1 MNFNLPDIGEGIKDV
16 TVTDVLVKN
25 DQEVNK
31 NDNVIIVESEK
42 TSMEI
47 PIDQSGKVQ
56 QIHVDI
62 GSQISPGDLI
72 ISLVSNN
79 NQEVNDDKE
88 VIENEDEKYKG
99 NNEDNFLPSK
109 DNLVVEIDKPTDKEK
124 SIDEG
129 TNFINSNE
137 LSTNQETIDNNIIYT
152 SPSVR
157 KLARELNCDLSQII
171 GTGRNGRITL
181 DDVKNNKQNISNS
194 VIIDDNSSQ
203 DKTDDIFNSASRW
216 GFCEKIDLNNIKKTT
231 GKRLH
236 KSWTDIP
243 HVTQFDEC
251 DITDLDNIRK
261 VIKSKDKNSKVSFIS
276 FFIKAVSI
284 VLRDIPIFN
293 TSLSDSKDYMIQK
306 NYCNIGVAVDTS
318 KGLVVPVI
326 KDVNKKSIKKIN
338 FELLS
343 LIDKAKN
350 NKLTIEDM
358 SGGCF
363 TITSLGNIG
372 GKYFT
377 PIINPPEVAI
387 LGLSK
392 ISIQPVFIKGRFKPR
407 KILPLSLSYDHR
419 IIDGAAAAAFTNLFS
434 KLISNPKL
442 LNG

>member
-1 MNFNLPDIGEGIKDV
+1 MNFKLPDIGEGIKDV

-72 ISLVSNN
+72 ISLVSND
-79 NQEVNDDKE
+79 NQKVEKDKE
-88 VIENEDEKYKG
+88 VIVNKDEKSKE
-99 NNEDNFLPSK
+99 NSEDNIFSDKQDLVSEVDEPK
-109 DNLVVEIDKPTDKEK
+109 INEKPIDNHP
-124 SIDEG
+124 
-129 TNFINSNE
+129 NFINSNE
-137 LSTNQETIDNNIIYT
+137 LSTNEKTIDNNIIYT

-157 KLARELNCDLSQII
+157 KLARELNCDLSQIK
-171 GTGRNGRITL
+171 GTGRNGRITI
-181 DDVKNNKQNISNS
+181 DDVKNNKQNISNL
-194 VIIDDNSSQ
+194 VITDNSSE

-261 VIKSKDKNSKVSFIS
+261 IIKSKDKNSKVSFIS
-276 FFIKAVSI
+276 FFIRAVSI

-293 TSLSDSKDYMIQK
+293 TSLSDS
-306 NYCNIGVAVDTS
+306 
-318 KGLVVPVI
+318 
-326 KDVNKKSIKKIN
+326 
-338 FELLS
+338 
-343 LIDKAKN
+343 
-350 NKLTIEDM
+350 
-358 SGGCF
+358 
-363 TITSLGNIG
+363 
-372 GKYFT
+372 
-377 PIINPPEVAI
+377 
-387 LGLSK
+387 
-392 ISIQPVFIKGRFKPR
+392 
-407 KILPLSLSYDHR
+407 
-419 IIDGAAAAAFTNLFS
+419 
-434 KLISNPKL
+434 
-442 LNG
+442 

>member
-1 MNFNLPDIGEGIKDV
+1 MNFKLPDIGEGIKDV

-72 ISLVSNN
+72 ISLVSND
-79 NQEVNDDKE
+79 NQKVDEDKE
-88 VIENEDEKYKG
+88 VIENKDEKSKE
-99 NNEDNFLPSK
+99 NSEDNIFSDKK
-109 DNLVVEIDKPTDKEK
+109 DLVSEFDKPTFNEK
-124 SIDEG
+124 SIDNHP
-129 TNFINSNE
+129 NFINSNE
-137 LSTNQETIDNNIIYT
+137 LSTNEKTIDNNIIYT

-157 KLARELNCDLSQII
+157 KLARELNCDLSQIK
-171 GTGRNGRITL
+171 GTGRNGRITI
-181 DDVKNNKQNISNS
+181 DDVKNNKQNISNL
-194 VIIDDNSSQ
+194 VITDNSSE

-261 VIKSKDKNSKVSFIS
+261 IIKSKDKNSKVSFIS
-276 FFIKAVSI
+276 FFIRAVSI

-306 NYCNIGVAVDTS
+306 NYFNIGVAVDTS
-318 KGLVVPVI
+318 RGLVVPVI

-419 IIDGAAAAAFTNLFS
+419 IIDGAAAASFTNLFS